1 MSRTRRM
8 ESATGIYHVII
19 RGINHEKIFN
29 QSREKIY
36 FKKIILKY
44 LEKYNIDIYSYCIMS
59 NHAHFLIR
67 AELKVLSVFMACIL
81 AEYATYYNFKHYR
94 NGHVFQNRF
103 LSECINDEQYF
114 WSCMR
119 YIHLN
124 PVKAGMVKGIA
135 KYKYSSI
142 GEYINEI
149 PEILSDKAIKMYQ
162 NNFKNGVEFAK
173 FHGEKETA
181 IFRDI
186 DEEVET
192 QREEIAEM
200 IAASMQNRYK
210 LDEINR
216 VFEEK
221 ELRKKYIEQLKEN
234 LNLAEGRAKKLCMK
248 MMRELDN
255 DKKGRG

>member
-1 MSRTRRM
+1 MSRTRRL
-8 ESATGIYHVII
+8 ESATGIYHVIV

-67 AELKVLSVFMACIL
+67 AEFKVLSVFMAGIL
-81 AEYATYYNFKHYR
+81 AEYAAYYNFKHNR

-124 PVKAGMVKGIA
+124 PVKAGMVKGIE
-135 KYKYSSI
+135 KYKYSSV
-142 GEYINEI
+142 GEYLSEI
-149 PEILSDKAIKMYQ
+149 PEILSNKAIKTYQ
-162 NNFKNGVEFAK
+162 RNFKSSVEFAK

-186 DEEVET
+186 DEEVEA
-192 QREEIAEM
+192 QRLEIAKM
-200 IAASMQNRYK
+200 IAESMQNGYK
-210 LDEINR
+210 LTEVNR

-221 ELRKKYIEQLKEN
+221 ELRKEYIKKLKEV
-234 LNLAEGRAKKLCMK
+234 LDLAEGRAKKLCMK
-248 MMRELDN
+248 MMNEIDN
-255 DKKGRG
+255 NKKGRG

>member
-1 MSRTRRM
+1 MSRSRRM

-59 NHAHFLIR
+59 NHAHFLVR
-67 AELKVLSVFMACIL
+67 AELRVLSVFMASIL
-81 AEYATYYNFKHYR
+81 AEYAAYYNFKHNR

-103 LSECINDEQYF
+103 LSECINDERYF

-135 KYKYSSI
+135 KYKYSSVR
-142 GEYINEI
+142 EYLDEI
-149 PEILSDKAIKMYQ
+149 PEILSDKAIKTYQ
-162 NNFKNGVEFAK
+162 KNFKNSVEFAR
-173 FHGEKETA
+173 FHGEKETT
-181 IFRDI
+181 IFEDI
-186 DEEVET
+186 DEEVEA
-192 QREEIAEM
+192 QRVEIARM
-200 IAASMQNRYK
+200 IAVSMQNGYK
-210 LDEINR
+210 LAEINR

-221 ELRKKYIEQLKEN
+221 ELRKEYIEQIKET
-234 LNLAEGRAKKLCMK
+234 LDLSEGRAKKLCMK
-248 MMRELDN
+248 MMREIDN
-255 DKKGRG
+255 NKKGRG

>member
-149 PEILSDKAIKMYQ
+149 PEIL
-162 NNFKNGVEFAK
+162 VLE
-173 FHGEKETA
+173 
-181 IFRDI
+181 
-186 DEEVET
+186 
-192 QREEIAEM
+192 
-200 IAASMQNRYK
+200 YK
-210 LDEINR
+210 
-216 VFEEK
+216 
-221 ELRKKYIEQLKEN
+221 
-234 LNLAEGRAKKLCMK
+234 
-248 MMRELDN
+248 
-255 DKKGRG
+255 